1 MLDTRFFTFLVL
13 CQTKSFTKTAEE
25 LHITQPAVSHHIKYL
40 EEYYNVKLYTYVGK
54 KFHLT
59 TSGEVLYQFVSS
71 FYTDSERI
79 KEQLRQSN
87 SASAMLR
94 LGAEQSAG
102 ESFLPYLIISYL
114 EIRFRRCS
122 TMENWTSFLWMASYQ
137 KRNMIITN
145 YTIPAWSVYARPC
158 IRWQEKPSP

>member
-114 EIRFRRCS
+114 EKNPDCRKLQQ
-122 TMENWTSFLWMASYQ
+122 NFLLH
-137 KRNMIITN
+137 KK
-145 YTIPAWSVYARPC
+145 IPAVACTTDFCGEHGSLKYT
-158 IRWQEKPSP
+158 

>member
-79 KEQLRQSN
+79 KEQLGNPIPLPPCCAWGQSSLLEN
-87 SASAMLR
+87 L
-94 LGAEQSAG
+94 
-102 ESFLPYLIISYL
+102 FCLI
-114 EIRFRRCS
+114 
-122 TMENWTSFLWMASYQ
+122 
-137 KRNMIITN
+137 
-145 YTIPAWSVYARPC
+145 
-158 IRWQEKPSP
+158 

>member
-94 LGAEQSAG
+94 LGAEQ
-102 ESFLPYLIISYL
+102 
-114 EIRFRRCS
+114 
-122 TMENWTSFLWMASYQ
+122 YQ

>member
-87 SASAMLR
+87 SAFRHAAPGGRAVCRRIFSALFDYFIF
-94 LGAEQSAG
+94 GKKS
-102 ESFLPYLIISYL
+102 
-114 EIRFRRCS
+114 
-122 TMENWTSFLWMASYQ
+122 
-137 KRNMIITN
+137 
-145 YTIPAWSVYARPC
+145 
-158 IRWQEKPSP
+158 